1 MAHGFSRNKG
11 ATEMGR
17 LIIVALILVV
27 GFGGAYSQELR
38 ETKELSVKPKDGLVP
53 NAETAVKI
61 AEAVLIP
68 VYGEKKISEERPF
81 KATRHEDIWR
91 VAGTLNCGSP
101 NCEGGTA
108 VVRISKTTGEILFVG
123 HYK

>member
-1 MAHGFSRNKG
+1 MR
-11 ATEMGR
+11 R
-17 LIIVALILVV
+17 LITVVLLLLV
-27 GFGGAYSQELR
+27 GFGVAYSQELQ
-38 ETKELSVKPKDGLVP
+38 ETKELSVKPKDGFVP

-68 VYGEKKISEERPF
+68 VYGEKKINEERPF
-81 KATRHEDIWR
+81 KATRQGDIWR
-91 VAGTLNCGSP
+91 VTGTLNCDSP

-108 VVRISKTTGEILFVG
+108 VVRISKPTGEILFVG

>member
-1 MAHGFSRNKG
+1 MR
-11 ATEMGR
+11 R
-17 LIIVALILVV
+17 LIIAVSLLVV
-27 GFGGAYSQELR
+27 GFGVANSQEPR
-38 ETKELSVKPKDGLVP
+38 ETKELSVKPKDGFVP

-81 KATRHEDIWR
+81 QATQQHNIWR
-91 VAGTLNCGSP
+91 VTGTLNCAP
-101 NCEGGTA
+101 NCKGGTA
-108 VVRISKTTGEILFVG
+108 EVRISKTTGEILFVG